1 MFAAMT
7 VQRKI
12 IHVDMDAFYASVEQR
27 DQPEYRGK
35 ALIVGGKPN
44 SRGVVAACSYEA
56 RKFGIHSAMPSSQAY
71 RLCPQ
76 AIFVAPRFEAYRA
89 VSDQIRKIFW
99 HYASEVEPLSLDEA
113 YLDVTYTAE
122 YDGSATLIAQAIKRD
137 ILTETRLTASAGVSY
152 NKFLAK
158 IASDMDKP
166 DGLYVIKPE
175 QGETFVANLAIG
187 KFHGIGPATEAKMKK
202 TGITSGKDLRRW
214 TQEQLIET
222 FGKTGNY
229 YYNISRAI
237 DHRPVRS
244 KRIRKSL
251 GKETTFAKD
260 VMSPDELLTTLD
272 ALAEQVSS
280 KLKTQKLEART
291 LTLKVK
297 YANFQQVT
305 RAYTAEETLDLAAI
319 KHLLPML
326 MAKTEAGNSA
336 VRLVGLSLSGFD
348 KKKED
353 AGEKTKQ
360 QLDLILNKSVD
371 ADIDY
376 QINSYKV

>member
-1 MFAAMT
+1 MAQ
-7 VQRKI
+7 QRKI
-12 IHVDMDAFYASVEQR
+12 IHIDMDAFFASVEQR
-27 DQPEYRGK
+27 DQPEYRDK
-35 ALIVGGKPN
+35 PLIVGGKPN

-56 RKFGIHSAMPSSQAY
+56 RQFGIHSAMPCSQAY

-89 VSDQIRKIFW
+89 VSDQIRRIFW
-99 HYASEVEPLSLDEA
+99 RYASQVEPLSLDEA
-113 YLDVTYTAE
+113 YLDVTYTADYE
-122 YDGSATLIAQAIKRD
+122 GSATLIAKAIKRE
-137 ILTETRLTASAGVSY
+137 ILAETRLIASAGVSY

-166 DGLYVIKPE
+166 DGLTVIKPE
-175 QGETFVANLAIG
+175 QGETFVAGLAIG

-202 TGITSGKDLRRW
+202 AGIASGKDLRRW
-214 TQEQLIET
+214 TKEQLIEK

-229 YYNISRAI
+229 YYHIARAI

-251 GKETTFAKD
+251 GKETTFAEN
-260 VMSPDELLTTLD
+260 VMLVSELLTKLQ
-272 ALAEQVSS
+272 ALSEQVLS
-280 KLKTQKLEART
+280 KLKTQELDART

-319 KHLLPML
+319 KHRLPIL
-326 MAKTEAGNSA
+326 MAKTEAGTSP

-348 KKKED
+348 KKKV
-353 AGEKTKQ
+353 EKTKQ
-360 QLDLILNKSVD
+360 QLDLGLSNTFEDVSL
-371 ADIDY
+371 
-376 QINSYKV
+376 S

>member
-1 MFAAMT
+1 MS

-12 IHVDMDAFYASVEQR
+12 IHVDMDAFFASVEQR
-27 DQPEYRGK
+27 DQSEYRGK
-35 ALIVGGKPN
+35 PLIVGGKPN

-56 RKFGIHSAMPSSQAY
+56 RQFGIHSAMPSSQAY

-76 AIFVAPRFEAYRA
+76 AIFVAPRFEAYRE
-89 VSDQIRKIFW
+89 VSNQILTIFW
-99 HYASEVEPLSLDEA
+99 QYASEVEPLSLDEA

-122 YDGSATLIAQAIKRD
+122 YDGSATLIAKAIKRD
-137 ILTETRLTASAGVSY
+137 ILNETNLIASAGVSY

-175 QGETFVANLAIG
+175 QGESFVANLAIG

-202 TGITSGKDLRRW
+202 AGIISGQDLRLW
-214 TQEQLIET
+214 TQAQLIEK

-229 YYNISRAI
+229 YYDIARAI

-244 KRIRKSL
+244 KRTRKSL
-251 GKETTFAKD
+251 GKETTFVED
-260 VMSPDELLTTLD
+260 VMLLSELLSKCE
-272 ALAEQVSS
+272 ALAEQVLSS
-280 KLKTQKLEART
+280 LKTQKLEART

-297 YANFQQVT
+297 YANFKQVT
-305 RAYTAEETLDLAAI
+305 RAYTAEETLDLATI
-319 KHLLPML
+319 KHTLPML
-326 MAKTEAGNSA
+326 MAKTDAGKSA

-348 KKKED
+348 QKKI
-353 AGEKTKQ
+353 EKPQ
-360 QLDLILNKSVD
+360 NQFELNLSETF
-371 ADIDY
+371 
-376 QINSYKV
+376 

>member
-1 MFAAMT
+1 MA

-35 ALIVGGKPN
+35 PLIVGGQPN

-56 RKFGIHSAMPSSQAY
+56 RQFGIHSAMPSSQAY

-76 AIFVAPRFEAYRA
+76 AIVVPPRFEAYRE
-89 VSDQIRKIFW
+89 VSNQIRTIFW
-99 HYASEVEPLSLDEA
+99 KYASEVEPLSLDEA

-122 YDGSATLIAQAIKRD
+122 YDGSATLIAKAIKKD
-137 ILTETRLTASAGVSY
+137 ILNETQLVASAGVSY

-175 QGETFVANLAIG
+175 QGESFITTLPIG

-202 TGITSGKDLRRW
+202 SGINTGQDLRLW
-214 TQEQLIET
+214 TQEQLTEK
-222 FGKTGNY
+222 FGKTGTY
-229 YYNISRAI
+229 YFNIARAI

-251 GKETTFAKD
+251 GKETTFEKD
-260 VMSPDELLTTLD
+260 VKSVSELLNTLES
-272 ALAEQVSS
+272 LAENIVSS
-280 KLKTQKLEART
+280 IDKQKLEART

-297 YANFQQVT
+297 YADFKQVT
-305 RAYTAEETLDLAAI
+305 RAHTADNILDLTAI
-319 KHLLPML
+319 KNLIPML
-326 MAKTEAGNSA
+326 LDKTDAGKLA
-336 VRLVGLSLSGFD
+336 VRLVGLSLSGFEKNKVD
-348 KKKED
+348 
-353 AGEKTKQ
+353 KTKQ
-360 QLDLILNKSVD
+360 QLDLNLSET
-371 ADIDY
+371 
-376 QINSYKV
+376 S